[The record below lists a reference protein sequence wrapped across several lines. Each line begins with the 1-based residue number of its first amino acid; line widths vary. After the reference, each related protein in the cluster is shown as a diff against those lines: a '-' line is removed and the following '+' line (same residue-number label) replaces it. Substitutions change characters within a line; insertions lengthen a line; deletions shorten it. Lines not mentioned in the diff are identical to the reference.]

1 MKQTIEISSD
11 TAAIVES
18 QAKLVG
24 LSVDDYIKSLMP
36 NEIGHKI
43 AKTPHRSVRSK
54 SRVKAF
60 QAWIDGQRSEAP
72 PIPLESLRRENLY

>member
-1 MKQTIEISSD
+1 MKQTIEISAE

-24 LSVDDYIKSLMP
+24 LSVDDYLKSLMP
-36 NEIGHKI
+36 NRNGDKI
-43 AKTPHRSVRSK
+43 AKTSNRLVRSK

-60 QAWIDGQRSEAP
+60 QAWVDGQRSEAP
-72 PIPLESLRRENLY
+72 PIPLESLSRENLY